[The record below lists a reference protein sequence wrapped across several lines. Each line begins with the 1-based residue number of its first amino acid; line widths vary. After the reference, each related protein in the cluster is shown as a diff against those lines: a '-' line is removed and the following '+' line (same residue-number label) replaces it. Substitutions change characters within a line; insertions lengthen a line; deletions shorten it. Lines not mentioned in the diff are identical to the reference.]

1 MGQPSQFSRVVC
13 FKDAHAITF
22 AYRHKYADL
31 RTSPAKHA
39 RRGVS
44 IARVLTSLGDLSQAR
59 ELGDQVLNRRRRLLG
74 DDHPDTLTAASQLG
88 TAMLQL
94 GEYRQARQLMNDTL

>member
-1 MGQPSQFSRVVC
+1 
-13 FKDAHAITF
+13 
-22 AYRHKYADL
+22 
-31 RTSPAKHA
+31 
-39 RRGVS
+39 
-44 IARVLTSLGDLSQAR
+44 LSQAR

-94 GEYRQARQLMNDTL
+94 GEYRQARQLMNDTLTRSRRVRGEDHPDTLGAAIGVGALA